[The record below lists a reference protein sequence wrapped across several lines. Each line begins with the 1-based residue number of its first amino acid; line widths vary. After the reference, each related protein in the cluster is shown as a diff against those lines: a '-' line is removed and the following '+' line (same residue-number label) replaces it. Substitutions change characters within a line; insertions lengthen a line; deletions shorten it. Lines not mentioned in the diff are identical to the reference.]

1 LFISQDGTILDQVA
15 GELTTEKLDGL
26 IAEWF
31 PS

>member
-1 LFISQDGTILDQVA
+1 VVLDQVA
-15 GELTTEKLDGL
+15 GELTAEKLDGL

>member
-1 LFISQDGTILDQVA
+1 LFVSKDGVVLDQVA
-15 GELTTEKLDGL
+15 GELTAEKLDGL

>member
-1 LFISQDGTILDQVA
+1 LFVSKDGVVLDQVA
-15 GELTTEKLDGL
+15 GELTTEKLDAL